1 MQQDFEKYEEENLF
15 AELGQ
20 RYLPYW
26 PLFVILITISL
37 GAAFVFLKLSPP
49 IYEIVG
55 KVLVKDE
62 KKGVDASKVL
72 DALNVFGEKKI
83 VENEIDIF
91 ESWPILE
98 AVVKDLNLFQ
108 TISHEENLRTI
119 DVYGSTS
126 PVVFEA
132 VKPDSINKFSKTV
145 SFTVNWKS
153 NFIIIDGKKY
163 YDGGKIELQ
172 DNMFILHFNPDFAGV
187 KDESKYNLNVT
198 SVASTALALK
208 AGLKIES
215 TSKQSTVIQIV
226 MESTNRKKGEDI
238 INTLIYEYQKAA
250 LKDKNQVASNTLSFV
265 EDRLRIMVQDLSDV
279 ETNIEKYKKKE
290 GIINVSEQ
298 STLFLETVKSNDQK
312 LSEINLQLSVLGDV
326 EKYVGG
332 KGSNPGTVPSLL
344 GINDPTLVQLLTKLY
359 EAEMQYAKLK
369 RISGEKSDMLE
380 QARYEINSLKPAL
393 LENIRNIRD
402 NLNTTKSNLQSDLG
416 KLDKMLQQVPA
427 KEKAL
432 LQISREQ
439 AIKNSIYSFL
449 LQKREETALSYSSA
463 VSDSRIIEGGRSKPI
478 PVKPI
483 PKLIIG
489 IGFALGLF
497 SSIFIVIIREQFNR
511 KILFRKEI
519 EQQTGVPIVGELIFS
534 EHGENPLVIG
544 DGNRTVLAEQIRIV
558 RTNLSYFGIKD
569 DKKVILV
576 TSSIPGEGKSFV
588 SLNLAVSYALMGKKV
603 ALLELDMR
611 KPKIAK
617 QLKMEVVKGIAN
629 HLVGMASMAEIT
641 MSVNEVKGLY
651 LLPSGPIP
659 PNPSEL
665 ITTEAFKSMI
675 VELKKT
681 YDYVIF
687 DTPPVSV
694 VTDAQLIAEYA
705 DATLYVVMHDKTPK
719 VFLGMIAN
727 IYQQKKLPNMSVLFN
742 GIKPRG
748 FGLYGYTYGNGYGYG
763 YGYTNANGY
772 GYYTTGKK
780 KRGLLARIFNN
791 KQKS

>member
-37 GAAFVFLKLSPP
+37 GSAFVFLKLSPP

-153 NFIIIDGKKY
+153 NFIIIYGKKY

-172 DNMFILHFNPDFAGV
+172 DNMFILHFNPDFSGV
-187 KDESKYNLNVT
+187 KDESKYYLNVA
-198 SVASTALALK
+198 SVASTALDLK
-208 AGLKIES
+208 KNLKIES

-402 NLNTTKSNLQSDLG
+402 NLNTTKNNLQSDLG

>member
-1 MQQDFEKYEEENLF
+1 MQQDFENYEEENLF

-20 RYLPYW
+20 RYLAYW
-26 PLFVILITISL
+26 PVFIILITFSL
-37 GAAFVFLKLSPP
+37 GAAFIYLKLSPP
-49 IYEIVG
+49 IYEVVG

-91 ESWPILE
+91 LSWPILE
-98 AVVKDLNLFQ
+98 AVVKDLNLYQ
-108 TISHEENLRTI
+108 NITHEENLRSV
-119 DVYGSTS
+119 DVYGTST
-126 PVVFEA
+126 PVLFESIST
-132 VKPDSINKFSKTV
+132 DSLNGMTKSV
-145 SFTVNWKS
+145 NFTVNWKANS
-153 NFIIIDGKKY
+153 INIDDKKY
-163 YDGGKIELQ
+163 SDGSKIVLQ
-172 DNMFILHFNPDFAGV
+172 NNTFVLHFNPEFGGV
-187 KDESKYNLNVT
+187 KDDSKYYLNVV
-198 SVASTALALK
+198 SVASVALGLK
-208 AGLKIES
+208 GALKIES
-215 TSKQSTVIQIV
+215 TSKQSSVIQIT
-226 MESTNRKKGEDI
+226 MENTNRKKGEDI

-250 LKDKNQVASNTLSFV
+250 LKDKNQVASNTLAFV
-265 EDRLRIMVQDLSDV
+265 EDRLRIMVQDLSSV
-279 ETNIEKYKKKE
+279 ETNIEKYKKRE
-290 GIINVSEQ
+290 GIINVGEQ
-298 STLFLETVKSNDQK
+298 SSLFLETVKSNDQK
-312 LSEINLQLSVLGDV
+312 LSEINLQVSVLDDV

-332 KGSNPGTVPSLL
+332 KGSNPGTVPSLM
-344 GINDPTLVQLLTKLY
+344 GINDATLVQLLSKLY
-359 EAEMQYAKLK
+359 DAEMQYARLK
-369 RISGEKSDMLE
+369 RISGEKSDLLE
-380 QARYEINSLKPAL
+380 QAKYEINSIKSAL
-393 LENIRNIRD
+393 VENIRNIRE
-402 NLNTTKSNLQSDLG
+402 NLITSRNTLQNDL
-416 KLDKMLQQVPA
+416 KKVDQMLQQVPA

-463 VSDSRIIEGGRSKPI
+463 VSDSRIIEGGRSKPN

-483 PKLIIG
+483 PKLILG
-489 IGFALGLF
+489 IGFAIGLF

-511 KILFRKEI
+511 RILFRKEI
-519 EQQTGVPIVGELIFS
+519 EQQTNVPIIGELLFS

-544 DGNRTVLAEQIRIV
+544 DGNRTVLAEQIRII
-558 RTNLSYFGIKD
+558 RTNLGYFGIKD
-569 DKKVILV
+569 DKKIILV

-588 SLNLAVSYALMGKKV
+588 SLNMAVSYALMGKKV

-617 QLKMEVVKGIAN
+617 QLQIEVTKGLAN
-629 HLVGMASMAEIT
+629 HLVGMSTLADIT
-641 MSVNEVKGLY
+641 LPVKDVKGLY
-651 LLPSGPIP
+651 LFPSGPIP

-665 ITTEAFKSMI
+665 ITTEAFKNMI
-675 VELKKT
+675 AELKKE
-681 YDYVIF
+681 YDYIIF

-719 VFLGMIAN
+719 VFLSMIAN
-727 IYQQKKLPNMSVLFN
+727 VYKQKKLPNMSILFN

-763 YGYTNANGY
+763 YGYTNSNGY

-780 KRGLLARIFNN
+780 KSSFMKKLVKKIIG
-791 KQKS
+791 

>member
-37 GAAFVFLKLSPP
+37 GSAFVFLKLSPP

-163 YDGGKIELQ
+163 YDGGKIEMQ
-172 DNMFILHFNPDFAGV
+172 DNMFLLHFNPDFSGV

-198 SVASTALALK
+198 SVASTALDLK
-208 AGLKIES
+208 KNLKIES

-402 NLNTTKSNLQSDLG
+402 NLNTTKNNLQSDLG

-519 EQQTGVPIVGELIFS
+519 EQQTNVPIVGELIFS

>member
-163 YDGGKIELQ
+163 YDGGKIEMQ
-172 DNMFILHFNPDFAGV
+172 DNMFILHFNPDFSGV

-402 NLNTTKSNLQSDLG
+402 NLNTTKNNLQSDLG

-483 PKLIIG
+483 PKLILG

-519 EQQTGVPIVGELIFS
+519 EQQTNVPIVGELIFS

-558 RTNLSYFGIKD
+558 RTNLSYFGIKE

>member
-1 MQQDFEKYEEENLF
+1 M
-15 AELGQ
+15 
-20 RYLPYW
+20 PYW

-37 GAAFVFLKLSPP
+37 GAAFIFLKFSPP

-91 ESWPILE
+91 LSWPILE
-98 AVVKDLNLFQ
+98 AVVKDLNLYQ
-108 TISHEENLRTI
+108 SITHEENLRTV
-119 DVYGSTS
+119 DVYGPSS
-126 PVVFEA
+126 PVVFE
-132 VKPDSINKFSKTV
+132 VINSDSIRQLTKSVGFI
-145 SFTVNWKS
+145 VNWKS
-153 NFIIIDGKKY
+153 NFISIDGKKY

-172 DNMFILHFNPDFAGV
+172 GNGFIVHFNPAFSGV
-187 KDESKYNLNVT
+187 KDESKYYLNVT
-198 SVASTALALK
+198 SVASTALGLK
-208 AGLKIES
+208 SGLKIES

-226 MESTNRKKGEDI
+226 IESTNRKKGEDI

-250 LKDKNQVASNTLSFV
+250 LKDKNQVASNTLAFV

-326 EKYVGG
+326 ESYVGG
-332 KGSNPGTVPSLL
+332 KGNNPGTVPSLL

-369 RISGEKSDMLE
+369 RISGEKSDILE
-380 QARYEINSLKPAL
+380 QTRYEISSLKPAL
-393 LENIRNIRD
+393 LENIRNIR
-402 NLNTTKSNLQSDLG
+402 SNLITSRNNLQADLG

-463 VSDSRIIEGGRSKPI
+463 VSDSRIIEGGRAKPS

-483 PKLIIG
+483 PKLILG
-489 IGFALGLF
+489 IGFAIGLF
-497 SSIFIVIIREQFNR
+497 SSIFIVIVREQFNR

-519 EQQTGVPIVGELIFS
+519 EQQTNVPIVGELIYS
-534 EHGENPLVIG
+534 DHGENPLVIG
-544 DGNRTVLAEQIRIV
+544 DGNRTVLAEQIRII
-558 RTNLSYFGIKD
+558 RTNLGYFGIKD

-603 ALLELDMR
+603 AILELDMR

-617 QLKMEVVKGIAN
+617 QLKVDVVKGLAN
-629 HLVGMASMAEIT
+629 HLVGMASLAEIT
-641 MSVNEVKGLY
+641 LPVNEVKGLY

-665 ITTEAFKSMI
+665 ITTDAFKNLI
-675 VELKKT
+675 AELKKS
-681 YDYVIF
+681 YDYIIF

-705 DATLYVVMHDKTPK
+705 DATIYVVMHDKTPK
-719 VFLGMIAN
+719 VFLGMMAN

-748 FGLYGYTYGNGYGYG
+748 FGLYGYSYGNGYGYG

-780 KRGLLARIFNN
+780 SRGLLSKLLKR
-791 KQKS
+791 KG

>member
-1 MQQDFEKYEEENLF
+1 LQQDFEKYEEENLF

-26 PLFVILITISL
+26 PLFVFLITLSL
-37 GAAFVFLKLSPP
+37 GAAFIFLKFSPP
-49 IYEIVG
+49 IYEVVG

-98 AVVKDLNLFQ
+98 AVVKDLNQ
-108 TISHEENLRTI
+108 YQNITHEENLRTI

-132 VKPDSINKFSKTV
+132 VKPDSINRFTKNI

-172 DNMFILHFNPDFAGV
+172 DNTFILHFNPDFSGV
-187 KDESKYNLNVT
+187 KDESKYYLNVA

-332 KGSNPGTVPSLL
+332 KGNNPGTVPSLL

-393 LENIRNIRD
+393 LENIRNIRE
-402 NLNTTKSNLQSDLG
+402 NLNTTKINLQSDLG
-416 KLDKMLQQVPA
+416 KLDKLLQQVPA

-483 PKLIIG
+483 PKLILG

-519 EQQTGVPIVGELIFS
+519 EQQTNVPIVGELIFS

-544 DGNRTVLAEQIRIV
+544 DGTRTVLAEQIRIV

-629 HLVGMASMAEIT
+629 HLVGMASLADIT
-641 MSVNEVKGLY
+641 LPVNDIKGLY

-665 ITTEAFKSMI
+665 ITTEAFKNMI

-719 VFLGMIAN
+719 VFLGMIGN
-727 IYQQKKLPNMSVLFN
+727 IYQQKKLPNMGVLFN

>member
-37 GAAFVFLKLSPP
+37 GSAFVFLKLSPP

-145 SFTVNWKS
+145 SFTVHWKS

-439 AIKNSIYSFL
+439 VIKNSIYSFL

-483 PKLIIG
+483 PKLILG

-641 MSVNEVKGLY
+641 MSVNEFKGLY

>member
-1 MQQDFEKYEEENLF
+1 MQQDFENFEEENLF

-20 RYLPYW
+20 RYIPYW
-26 PLFVILITISL
+26 PLFVLLIAISI
-37 GAAFVFLKLSPP
+37 GAAFIYLKFSPP
-49 IYEIVG
+49 IYEVVG

-98 AVVKDLNLFQ
+98 AVVKDLNLYQ
-108 TISHEENLRTI
+108 NITHEENLRSV
-119 DVYGSTS
+119 DVYGTST
-126 PVVFEA
+126 PVLFEA
-132 VKPDSINKFSKTV
+132 VAPDSLNKFSKTV
-145 SFTVNWKS
+145 NFTVNWKTNS
-153 NFIIIDGKKY
+153 INIDDKKY
-163 YDGGKIELQ
+163 FEGSKLVLQ
-172 DNMFILHFNPDFAGV
+172 NNTFILHFNPAFTGV
-187 KDESKYNLNVT
+187 KDESKYNLNVA

-226 MESTNRKKGEDI
+226 MENTNRKKGEDI

-250 LKDKNQVASNTLSFV
+250 LKDKNQVASNTLAFV

-312 LSEINLQLSVLGDV
+312 LSEINLQVSVLDDV

-332 KGSNPGTVPSLL
+332 KGNNPGTVPSLM
-344 GINDPTLVQLLTKLY
+344 GINDPTLVQLLSKLY
-359 EAEMQYAKLK
+359 DAEMQYARLK
-369 RISGEKSDMLE
+369 RISGEKSDLLE
-380 QARYEINSLKPAL
+380 QAMYEINNIKSAL
-393 LENIRNIRD
+393 VENIRNIKA
-402 NLNTTKSNLQSDLG
+402 NLITSKNNLQTDLR
-416 KLDKMLQQVPA
+416 KVDQMLQQVPA

-463 VSDSRIIEGGRSKPI
+463 VSDSRIIEGGRAKPN

-483 PKLIIG
+483 PKLILG
-489 IGFALGLF
+489 IGLAVGLF

-519 EQQTGVPIVGELIFS
+519 EQQTNVPILGELIYS
-534 EHGENPLVIG
+534 EHGDNPLVIG
-544 DGNRTVLAEQIRIV
+544 DGNRTVLAEQIRII
-558 RTNLSYFGIKD
+558 RTNLGYFGIKE

-576 TSSIPGEGKSFV
+576 TSSVPGEGKSFV

-617 QLKMEVVKGIAN
+617 QLQVEVEKGLAN
-629 HLVGMASMAEIT
+629 HLVGMASLAAIT
-641 MSVNEVKGLY
+641 MPVKDVKGLY
-651 LLPSGPIP
+651 LFPSGPIP

-665 ITTEAFKSMI
+665 ITTESFKNMI
-675 VELKKT
+675 AELKKQ
-681 YDYVIF
+681 YDYIIF

-719 VFLGMIAN
+719 VFLGMIGTL
-727 IYQQKKLPNMSVLFN
+727 YQQKKLPNMSVLFN

-748 FGLYGYTYGNGYGYG
+748 FGLYGYGYGNGYGYG

-780 KRGLLARIFNN
+780 RRGMLERMFGR
-791 KQKS
+791 KK